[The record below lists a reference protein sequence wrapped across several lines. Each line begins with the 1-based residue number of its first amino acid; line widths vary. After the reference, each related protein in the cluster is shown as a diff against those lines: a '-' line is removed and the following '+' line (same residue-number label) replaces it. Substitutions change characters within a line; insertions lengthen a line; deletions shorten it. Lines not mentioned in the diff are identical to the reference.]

1 MPERAPLWRCPRCGH
16 ELVGRNMSHSCG
28 VYDLDHHFEGKPRT
42 VRALF
47 DRLVE
52 TARGIGPFK
61 VESQKTRIVFQV
73 RVRFLAVTPR
83 RHGLRGHVWLTRAV
97 AGPPVVRI
105 ERLMPRC
112 HLHHFLIEREEDV
125 RALRPRM
132 LEAYQVGAQKHLHA
146 RTARRRVEEA

>member
-1 MPERAPLWRCPRCGH
+1 
-16 ELVGRNMSHSCG
+16 MSHSCG
-28 VYDLDHHFEGKPRT
+28 VYDLDHHFAGKPAA

-52 TARGIGPFK
+52 AARAIGPFK
-61 VESQKTRIVFQV
+61 VESQKTRVVFQV

-83 RHGLRGHVWLTRAV
+83 RHGLRGHVWLTRSAP
-97 AGPPVVRI
+97 GKPVVRI

-125 RALRPRM
+125 DALLPRM
-132 LEAYQVGAQKHLHA
+132 REAYRVGEQKHLDAA
-146 RTARRRVEEA
+146 RTVPHRRVEEA